1 VPTVVVHQRDL
12 RGRRAG
18 PDREARLG
26 DDADDRDADVV
37 VVDVGDDVGGSA
49 RAAAGRTREVARRPE
64 FARIGGVGGGQWLY
78 RQAASHPETWMP
90 PLEKLRYFKGR
101 RDQSRREALE
111 RLNTTVAQIYESG
124 TPGDPRDLEFLRR
137 VWQTSAD
144 TVGDRRGYGKLVNVA
159 GDSMVGDIS
168 PSYARLRPRAVR
180 GLVRALPRTRFLY
193 LADDP
198 VAKVWKVVRSR
209 VRSGRAD
216 AGVLKDPDLLAGYLQ
231 TAVLERTLLQSRTV
245 EVWTA
250 KAGPRFAAF
259 QLDAA
264 DADPATVRREVF
276 AYLGL
281 DAELC
286 EADPARS
293 GPSRRSRPPTSL
305 APVIETFLQDEPER
319 LHRAIEATRQVSRA
333 ATTARAASSPERT
346 APSM

>member
-1 VPTVVVHQRDL
+1 VVEPVSA
-12 RGRRAG
+12 GTPGEPRR
-18 PDREARLG
+18 PQF
-26 DDADDRDADVV
+26 VC
-37 VVDVGDDVGGSA
+37 VGGA
-49 RAAAGRTREVARRPE
+49 
-64 FARIGGVGGGQWLY
+64 GGGRWLH
-78 RQAASHPETWMP
+78 RQAASHPAVWMP
-90 PLEKLRYFKGR
+90 PLQELRYFKGPW
-101 RDQSRREALE
+101 DQTRREAVE

-144 TVGDRRGYGKLVNVA
+144 AVGDRRGYVRLVNVA
-159 GDSMVGDIS
+159 GESVVGDIS
-168 PSYARLRPRAVR
+168 SRYARLRPRAVR
-180 GLVRALPRTRFLY
+180 GLVRALPRTRFIY

-198 VAKVWKVVRSR
+198 VARVWKVVRSR

-216 AGVLKDPDLLAGYLQ
+216 AGVLQDPDLLAGYLQ
-231 TAVLERTLLQSRTV
+231 TAGLDRVVLQSRTV

-259 QLDAA
+259 RLDDA
-264 DADPATVRREVF
+264 DAGPATVRRDVF
-276 AYLGL
+276 AFIGL

-293 GPSRRSRPPTSL
+293 GPRRRSRPPTSL

-319 LHRAIEATRQVSRA
+319 LQRAIEETRQVSRA
-333 ATTARAASSPERT
+333 ARTARAASSPERT